1 MHHHGATIG
10 HGSSLKYF
18 HVGLNRVRTLAKNA
32 DSGQLLRH
40 GPAMIGY
47 DIAYVT
53 YAALTDRTL
62 APLRGRVKGVRE
74 WRSYRRAGAP
84 TRGPVELAP
93 TRGLRAALG
102 RRSRLAGRVERPALE
117 RRRARA
123 RVGPAPRGGKRPM
136 KALETR
142 LDGPILVEP
151 VVHGDHRG
159 FFHETYRKNVYAD
172 LGIHDD
178 FVQDNHSRSKL
189 GIVRGMHF
197 QVGDGM
203 AKLVRCGRGAIVD
216 VVVDLRRGSPTFG
229 EWEAFELNDENLH
242 QLYCPV
248 GFAHGFCVTSD
259 LADVMYKC
267 SAYYD
272 ESIERGIKYDDP
284 EIGIQWPDVEL
295 IPSDRDASAPR
306 LSEIADELPFRY
318 AQ

>member
-1 MHHHGATIG
+1 
-10 HGSSLKYF
+10 
-18 HVGLNRVRTLAKNA
+18 
-32 DSGQLLRH
+32 
-40 GPAMIGY
+40 
-47 DIAYVT
+47 
-53 YAALTDRTL
+53 
-62 APLRGRVKGVRE
+62 
-74 WRSYRRAGAP
+74 
-84 TRGPVELAP
+84 
-93 TRGLRAALG
+93 
-102 RRSRLAGRVERPALE
+102 
-117 RRRARA
+117 
-123 RVGPAPRGGKRPM
+123 M
-136 KALETR
+136 KQVDTR

-159 FFHETYRKNVYAD
+159 FFSETYRKNVYAG

-178 FVQDNHSRSKL
+178 FVQDNHSRSSK

-203 AKLVRCGRGAIVD
+203 AKLVRCGFGAIVD

-259 LADVMYKC
+259 SADVMYKC

-284 EIGIQWPDVEL
+284 EIGIEWPDVEL

-306 LSEIADELPFRY
+306 LSEIAAELPFTY
-318 AQ
+318 PQ